1 MSTIRASAS
10 TIIERGVDDVFEYLS
25 ELSTM
30 DDWVA
35 GVSGTRLVA
44 GSGGSV
50 GDVYEYEYTYG
61 GRTVPMRVEITGVE
75 APTRLTMTAREGPFP
90 FEGEVTLSGDA
101 ARTRVTN
108 TIEAGADGR
117 FTAVTFALFGPVVRW
132 LMRRRLAAELDVL
145 KERLESA
152 DVSTRSGATADT
164 GPSAGV

>member
-1 MSTIRASAS
+1 
-10 TIIERGVDDVFEYLS
+10 
-25 ELSTM
+25 
-30 DDWVA
+30 
-35 GVSGTRLVA
+35 
-44 GSGGSV
+44 
-50 GDVYEYEYTYG
+50 
-61 GRTVPMRVEITGVE
+61 
-75 APTRLTMTAREGPFP
+75 
-90 FEGEVTLSGDA
+90 
-101 ARTRVTN
+101 VTN